1 MSQNQKPNQRRK
13 IEAKPEHVIIVNE
26 PMVRNPHPRARV
38 KTLDV
43 SKAEKM
49 PGVAYIL
56 TPQNA
61 PKTYP
66 LPDELSSREK
76 SSPLLLRSYLSYRLP
91 TIMEV
96 PKEQTNVFINSL
108 ETRWF
113 FGSKGFAETAIGA
126 PPRRPRKRHLQCVR
140 RPYPRAS
147 HHEREDSGR
156 LESA

>member
-43 SKAEKM
+43 SKAGKM

-66 LPDELSSREK
+66 LPDELFAWFREAGLAARKARSPRMAPTWRCKSAKDRREHHGRTSR
-76 SSPLLLRSYLSYRLP
+76 
-91 TIMEV
+91 
-96 PKEQTNVFINSL
+96 
-108 ETRWF
+108 
-113 FGSKGFAETAIGA
+113 
-126 PPRRPRKRHLQCVR
+126 C
-140 RPYPRAS
+140 
-147 HHEREDSGR
+147 
-156 LESA
+156 